1 MLIVF
6 YPFYVKGLPFFTAL
20 VRYGAGSLASWL
32 ARSLAL
38 AASTFFQ
45 LSFNVDPFKILI
57 CFICFPL

>member
-1 MLIVF
+1 MKTDAYCF

-45 LSFNVDPFKILI
+45 AVF
-57 CFICFPL
+57 